1 MSMENKE
8 PVYNLYKKASTDFRS
23 VWVKIPSNL
32 KMKTL
37 CYNLPETGK
46 LLGINNYD
54 SQIYENRMHS
64 DLSYNSWIGPINYDI
79 PIKKIMFD
87 KEGFMI
93 GIGLKDNYIYRKK
106 DADWRDSYW
115 DYKNINKTQ
124 VYDMFYDTDGCLIAS
139 TPEGIKK
146 QLFPDF
152 NSEFVLI
159 TKYRKKNE
167 VIMETSEVF
176 KFRIG
181 HEFLDDDFDQSTE
194 LGRDLKRL
202 YEFKKLSKDLCQN
215 KRVLRKHS
223 ENTRQFEIDSK
234 QISKQNR
241 EINDLYHNIEQLQ
254 NTMDY

>member
-1 MSMENKE
+1 
-8 PVYNLYKKASTDFRS
+8 
-23 VWVKIPSNL
+23 
-32 KMKTL
+32 
-37 CYNLPETGK
+37 
-46 LLGINNYD
+46 
-54 SQIYENRMHS
+54 
-64 DLSYNSWIGPINYDI
+64 
-79 PIKKIMFD
+79 
-87 KEGFMI
+87 
-93 GIGLKDNYIYRKK
+93 
-106 DADWRDSYW
+106 
-115 DYKNINKTQ
+115 
-124 VYDMFYDTDGCLIAS
+124 MFYDTDGCLIAS

-159 TKYRKKNE
+159 TKYKKKNE
-167 VIMETSEVF
+167 TIMEKSEVL

-181 HEFLDDDFDQSTE
+181 HEFLDDDFDESTE

-241 EINDLYHNIEQLQ
+241 EINDLYHEIDQLQ